1 MLFHTRSIIL
11 AVAGMKKS
19 LALVLTVFAP
29 GGIRSWG
36 SSESWD
42 QASSFCDFWELQPFL
57 VNYSKPG
64 NGRLKGVARHPRH
77 FGQAAGPA
85 SKPSCVRSHY
95 NFLRCDLMRLVHQH
109 RGGGGGLSRVWSL
122 KFKASVRFRRFQSQP
137 ECSSGSSTMI
147 TSIKPSGRQA
157 PKEH

>member
-19 LALVLTVFAP
+19 LTLVLTVFAP
-29 GGIRSWG
+29 EGIRSWG

-64 NGRLKGVARHPRH
+64 NGRLKGLQGTPGISAKRL
-77 FGQAAGPA
+77 ALL
-85 SKPSCVRSHY
+85 RSH
-95 NFLRCDLMRLVHQH
+95 
-109 RGGGGGLSRVWSL
+109 RV
-122 KFKASVRFRRFQSQP
+122 FAV
-137 ECSSGSSTMI
+137 TI
-147 TSIKPSGRQA
+147 TFCA
-157 PKEH
+157 VV